1 MVPFM
6 HKNSKSL
13 NFQKQF
19 LPLLILLGMHMTVTR
34 WEEAGR
40 AALSCGARVSDSGTL
55 VSPVSTAQY
64 PLDAGMVRTH
74 HI

>member
-1 MVPFM
+1 
-6 HKNSKSL
+6 
-13 NFQKQF
+13 
-19 LPLLILLGMHMTVTR
+19 MHMTVTR